1 MYIYAR
7 YLSKQL
13 FWTTVFLTIT
23 LTGAVWL
30 TQSLRYIDFVI
41 ARGLSIFTFI
51 KLISY
56 LLPNL
61 FATILPISLLIAT
74 LFVLNKL
81 YSDNELIVL
90 RSLGISDRQLITPPL
105 VITFIVSITLYI
117 MNLYVHPLATQHYKE
132 LKSEIR
138 NSLTKMM
145 IQPGDFNTFKRMTFF
160 AKKRSPG
167 GELQGIFIYDL
178 RDPKKPVS
186 MTAEK
191 GIILDKDQGIHFI
204 LFQGTRQSTDQK
216 TNRPSILTFDQYS
229 IEIRNPP
236 DLYERDRKPG
246 EFFIEELLYPQNDI
260 SSKLRHRLTVE
271 AHQRLLFPLIVF
283 PFVLMACIAYLYG
296 DYNRR
301 GRAKRVALTILH
313 CILLEVFLLLLLNL
327 SNKSVVLIYLAYGTI
342 IISILTLL
350 YFLLKVQ
357 KSKDS

>member
-1 MYIYAR
+1 MYVYAR

-13 FWTTVFLTIT
+13 FWTTIFLTLT

-41 ARGLSIFTFI
+41 ARGLSILTFI
-51 KLISY
+51 KLISF

-105 VITFIVSITLYI
+105 VLAFIVSLSLYA
-117 MNLYVHPLATQHYKE
+117 MNLYIHPLATQHYKD

-138 NSLTKMM
+138 NSITKMM
-145 IQPGDFNTFKRMTFF
+145 IQPGDFSSFKNMTFY
-160 AKKRSPG
+160 AKKRTHG
-167 GELQGIFIYDL
+167 GELQGIFIYDY
-178 RDPKKPVS
+178 RDPKKPIS

-191 GIILDKDQGIHFI
+191 GIILDKDQGLHLI
-204 LFQGTRQSTDQK
+204 LFQGTRQSIDNK
-216 TNRPSILTFDQYS
+216 TNKPSIMTFDQYS
-229 IEIRNPP
+229 VEIKNPR
-236 DLYERDRKPG
+236 DIYERDRKPG
-246 EFFIEELLYPQNDI
+246 EFFIDELLNPQNDI
-260 SSKLRHRLTVE
+260 PPRLKHKLKVE

-283 PFVLMACIAYLYG
+283 PFVLMACLAYLFG
-296 DYNRR
+296 DHNRR
-301 GRAKRVALTILH
+301 GRAKRVAMTIFG

-327 SNKSVVLIYLAYGTI
+327 SSKSVVLIYCAYGTVFAT
-342 IISILTLL
+342 ILTLL
-350 YFLLKVQ
+350 IFLLKVQ
-357 KSKDS
+357 KFKDG